1 MKAVIETKYRFTIA
15 RIDAYDTPRCE
26 NFVRMIAHKNIKDTV
41 EKWYNNI
48 LIKYGCK
55 LLTKKPKTSVSSII
69 AKICINHPIVDN
81 TFPPSYIYIVKTML
95 TVNDSIN
102 TFNGGTNTF
111 NEKFGDDFESTEQPK
126 LFDSV
131 DDFDFDVGKRFLHCC
146 IFILM
151 TLTFF

>member
-1 MKAVIETKYRFTIA
+1 
-15 RIDAYDTPRCE
+15 
-26 NFVRMIAHKNIKDTV
+26 MIAHKNIKDTV

-55 LLTKKPKTSVSSII
+55 LLTKKPKTNVSSII

-102 TFNGGTNTF
+102 TFNGGGTNTF
-111 NEKFGDDFESTEQPK
+111 EETFEDDCESTEQPK
-126 LFDSV
+126 FA
-131 DDFDFDVGKRFLHCC
+131 DFDFVHDLEFDVGKRFLHCC
-146 IFILM
+146 ISF
-151 TLTFF
+151 